1 MTTYLNP
8 YLNFRGNAREAM
20 EFYETVLGG
29 ELKLS
34 TFKELGGASGPDDE
48 NLIMHAQL
56 ETTSGFMLMG
66 SGVPPHM
73 DYTLGVNNFSVSLS
87 GDDEVELTDYWQKLL
102 DGAEIGMPLSKAPWG
117 DSFGMLSDKFGVTW
131 LVNIT
136 GAPGAMPA

>member
-66 SGVPPHM
+66 SDVPPHM

-87 GDDEVELTDYWQKLL
+87 GDDEAELIGYWQKLL

-136 GAPGAMPA
+136 GAPGVQ